1 MKRIILTMIL
11 LGSIGW
17 SQTFSVPSAVLKGI
31 PFSIEWEGYS
41 PQSSEII
48 QIYGVEGAPVTI
60 TPGAETVSVRKL
72 DHAPIVI
79 KSEQRVFTET
89 TPAVIPGWLSLAP
102 PLIAIVLALL
112 TKEML
117 LSLFA
122 GIWAGVTILAS
133 YNPIKGFYGALDT
146 YVVESIANPGHATI
160 ILFSFGFGGLIGLIQ
175 RNGGLAGIVNVTSKY
190 AKNRRRGMITTG
202 LMGVFVFFDDYA
214 NSLLVGNMMR
224 PFTDKLRIS
233 REKLSYIV
241 DSTAAPMASVG
252 IISTWIVFAMSL
264 LDGALKEQGIHTNAY
279 LYFLAS
285 IPFSFYAIL
294 ALVFVFINAIQGRDF
309 GPMWHAEVRAFHE
322 GKLIRDGSQ
331 PLSDDSMM
339 KDMLPKNIPLRWY
352 NAVLPILTVVLV
364 TILGM
369 IVSGAPDSYPENAT
383 FTEKALMVIDGS
395 DSSTALLWASFTA
408 AVIALLLSL
417 GQRLINMREAFD
429 SWFKGARSMAL
440 AVMILILAWALG
452 AICSSV
458 MTADFIVYHTQ
469 DIISPALLP
478 ALTFIVAAAISF
490 ATGTSYGTMSILVP
504 LIVPLTILLIGDIEN
519 IVFIATYAAII
530 SGAVFGDH
538 CSPISDTTILSS
550 LASGADNVDHVKTQM
565 PYALLVAVVAIIF
578 GYLPVGYLG
587 HMHYWVGLMLYF
599 ASISALWIVLR
610 YFGKPVESALSR

>member
-1 MKRIILTMIL
+1 MKRIILTMVL
-11 LGSIGW
+11 AGTIGW
-17 SQTFSVPSAVLKGI
+17 GQTFTVPDAVLKGI
-31 PFSIEWEGYS
+31 PFNVQWVEYS
-41 PQSSEII
+41 QNSSEVI
-48 QIYGVEGAPVTI
+48 QIYGVEDAPVLI
-60 TPGAETVSVRKL
+60 NPESKSVAVRKV
-72 DHAPIVI
+72 DHSPIVI
-79 KSEQRVFTET
+79 KSDQKIYSET
-89 TPAVIPGWLSLAP
+89 TPSVIPGWLSLLP
-102 PLIAIVLALL
+102 PVIAIALALL

-122 GIWAGVTILAS
+122 GIWAGVTILVQ
-133 YNPIKGFYGALDT
+133 YNPVKGFYGALDT
-146 YVVESIANPGHATI
+146 YVVQSIANPGHATI

-175 RNGGLAGIVNVTSKY
+175 RNGGLAGIVNVTAKY

-264 LDGALKEQGIHTNAY
+264 LDGQLKAQGIQTNAY

-309 GPMWHAEVRAFHE
+309 GPMWHAEMRAFHE

-339 KDMLPKNIPLRWY
+339 KDMLPENIPLRWY
-352 NAVLPILTVVLV
+352 NAVLPIVTVVLITV
-364 TILGM
+364 LGM
-369 IVSGAPDSYPENAT
+369 YISGAPDSFPIGAT

-408 AVIALLLSL
+408 AVIALVLSL

-452 AICSSV
+452 AICNSV
-458 MTADFIVYHTQ
+458 MTADYIVYHTQ

-478 ALTFIVAAAISF
+478 ALTFIVAASISF

-504 LIVPLTILLIGDIEN
+504 LIVPLTILLIGDIED
-519 IVFIATYAAII
+519 IVFLATYAAII

-565 PYALLVAVVAIIF
+565 PYALLVGAVAIIF
-578 GYLPVGYLG
+578 GYLPVGFMG
-587 HMHYWVGLMLYF
+587 HMHYWTGLLLYF
-599 ASISALWIVLR
+599 LSISSLWFILR
-610 YFGKPVESALSR
+610 YFGKPVETAVLD